1 MFPASVPWSW
11 RVSDSFTLAARSWDL
26 RNSASLRLTHLTPT
40 HSHFLGKV
48 RWDDSYTQ
56 SNGWAF
62 CVVHLF
68 RQGPAGSDAAL
79 FLRSVLMNVG
89 DLRKQI
95 WCLAQIA
102 ACIAR
107 PPTNILFGALRIW
120 FYYVSSHFI
129 WGRNPQFICIKMLAR
144 LGTFQRMWSSLLNAR
159 VMLEALVSRSQVKS
173 FNNPLREKALVPALI
188 ASTRWSKENIKYKV
202 YK

>member
-120 FYYVSSHFI
+120 FLLCFYAFHLRKKPTVHLYKDACKAWHIPEDVK
-129 WGRNPQFICIKMLAR
+129 QFVERKSDAGSLSFKEP
-144 LGTFQRMWSSLLNAR
+144 GQKFQ
-159 VMLEALVSRSQVKS
+159 
-173 FNNPLREKALVPALI
+173 
-188 ASTRWSKENIKYKV
+188 
-202 YK
+202 